1 MCSPLRVA
9 VAQYTLIAVT
19 HHRDTAAPAILLH
32 HILAWEDRKAFL
44 CLILAK
50 FAFNWLK
57 SVFSSYFMRSPL
69 WNMKVSQLTT
79 YILIAESPMHYSS
92 STATLHITLYN
103 SFRPINISHHFP
115 ATVLFRCRCY
125 GTGGDWETRS
135 TCFSL
140 TQSGIVNG

>member
-1 MCSPLRVA
+1 MCSPPRVA

-50 FAFNWLK
+50 LVKINIFIIFRE
-57 SVFSSYFMRSPL
+57 VTI
-69 WNMKVSQLTT
+69 MKYESLTT

-92 STATLHITLYN
+92 STATLQITLYN

-125 GTGGDWETRS
+125 GTGGD
-135 TCFSL
+135 
-140 TQSGIVNG
+140 